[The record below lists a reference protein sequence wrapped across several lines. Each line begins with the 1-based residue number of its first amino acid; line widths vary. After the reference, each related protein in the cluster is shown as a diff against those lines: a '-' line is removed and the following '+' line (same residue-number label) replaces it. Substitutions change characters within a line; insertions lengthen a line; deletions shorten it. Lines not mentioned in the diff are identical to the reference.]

1 MALKSYIFGYDY
13 KAPCVVATGHPKN
26 PQGIQFKQFRKGQI
40 IQGELKHSNNKPA
53 FVFHQGTFV
62 IPLSVVKE
70 LVTKEIGHS
79 ADVKSYASGT
89 SSDLSDF
96 DQPKKPTPKIK
107 IMDATILGAIAGVL
121 LVYVAE
127 KQGWISEPDKKY
139 KLYGAIGGAALG
151 GYMVYRTSPKK
162 QTVIRTKKN

>member
-79 ADVKSYASGT
+79 AETKSNAPG
-89 SSDLSDF
+89 DLSDF
-96 DQPKKPTPKIK
+96 DQPKKPTVKIK
-107 IMDATILGAIAGVL
+107 MMDAAILGGLAGVL
-121 LVYVAE
+121 LVYVSE

-151 GYMVYRTSPKK
+151 AYLIHRTSPKK
-162 QTVIRTKKN
+162 PSVIRTKKN